1 MWRKCWTHLHTWLL
15 LLPPSNMPNL
25 LRCLCLAKPSLRNE
39 GHKLHNNSKTTYV
52 SGQHESINDIMT
64 WETSKQSWSAMKTIP
79 FSFTSPDIAVL
90 FWCFSYT
97 TFVWGHENL
106 SSEIM
111 TFGQIGEVPNNKTSK
126 NTVVSYRQLVNSS
139 VGMYIY
145 TPKKM
150 NVSNWKG
157 TILKGNNI
165 SRSSTWSSRLL
176 DVLKTRRRLAHF
188 SKGLRVHRFYHFE
201 SNKDPKQ
208 EHRVRTAEVT
218 TNFNY
223 AILRSQIPALLDLV
237 DPEYLHQWQVAS
249 WCGFNSNAP
258 FAHKVLELSWLWFCH

>member
-1 MWRKCWTHLHTWLL
+1 MFLLHYFCVGSREPLVW
-15 LLPPSNMPNL
+15 NND
-25 LRCLCLAKPSLRNE
+25 LC
-39 GHKLHNNSKTTYV
+39 
-52 SGQHESINDIMT
+52 
-64 WETSKQSWSAMKTIP
+64 
-79 FSFTSPDIAVL
+79 
-90 FWCFSYT
+90 
-97 TFVWGHENL
+97 
-106 SSEIM
+106 
-111 TFGQIGEVPNNKTSK
+111 QIGEVPNNKTSK
-126 NTVVSYRQLVNSS
+126 NTVVSYWQPVNSS

-145 TPKKM
+145 TPKRM

-188 SKGLRVHRFYHFE
+188 SKGLRVHRFYLFE

-223 AILRSQIPALLDLV
+223 AILRSQIPAVLDLV

-249 WCGFNSNAP
+249 WCGVNSNAP
-258 FAHKVLELSWLWFCH
+258 FAHKVLELSWLWLCIKASKWSLTSHRHLLARIILPQTPDVDETKPGFSTNNTSAICCDNNLKLVVKDKKLGWVAAGDSKQLEKSHWNKLNDCYQ